1 MMEIIHAAGTSPGI
15 AVGPV
20 YLQEQQKL
28 DAGVTRIPD
37 EAVEAELA
45 ALERALLGV
54 REELTDLI
62 ARTAAKVG
70 AKEAE
75 IFRAQMMLLD
85 DPELIP
91 PVREMIKNEKLS
103 AAAALLQVIRK
114 HESVFAGIE
123 DEYIRAR
130 IADLHDIG
138 AQILRLLKG
147 CRRPKPCF
155 EKPVII
161 FSHDLTPSETA
172 LFDPAMILAFV
183 TEAGSRTS
191 HTSIMARSLGIP
203 AVVGAGEG
211 ILARVKTGDRVI
223 VDGDEGLV
231 ILSPSPEILASY
243 RERQE
248 QEKKRRERLAAYRT
262 RPALTRDG
270 HRVVVAGNMG
280 CRGDLERLLEHGAEG
295 IGLFR
300 TEFLYMEKERPPSE
314 EEQLALYL
322 EVVRKMN
329 GRPVIIRTLDVG
341 GDKEIPY
348 LNLPPEQN
356 PFLGYRAVRLY
367 FERPEI
373 YKPQLRAIL
382 RASCSGPLKI
392 MFPMISSLEEV
403 RRGRAIIEEIKKEL
417 IKEGHSFAE
426 SIEIGVMI
434 EIPSAA
440 LIADAL
446 AEEVDFFSIGTNDL
460 VQYALAVDRTN
471 EKVDHLASHY
481 HPAVLKLIDMTV
493 KAAHARGIPVGVCG
507 EAAADS
513 LFIPFLVG
521 VGIEELSVAAAAV
534 LSTKEVV
541 GECTKEEAARLAAQ
555 LLQLKSAVEVKQA
568 LTAFFQK
575 KSDSK

>member
-1 MMEIIHAAGTSPGI
+1 MEIIHANGTSPGI
-15 AVGPV
+15 AIGPA

-28 DAGVTRIPD
+28 HISVTRISD
-37 EAVEAELA
+37 EAVGAELD
-45 ALERALLGV
+45 ALERALSEV
-54 REELTDLI
+54 REEIADLI
-62 ARTAAKVG
+62 TRTVSRVG

-85 DPELIP
+85 DPELFP
-91 PVREMIKNEKLS
+91 PVREMIKKEKIS
-103 AAAALLQVIRK
+103 AAAAIDRVIRK

-130 IADLHDIG
+130 IADLNDIG
-138 AQILRLLKG
+138 SQIIMRLNG
-147 CRRPKPCF
+147 CRRPQARF
-155 EKPVII
+155 EQPVII
-161 FSHDLTPSETA
+161 FAHDLSPSETA
-172 LFDPAMILAFV
+172 LFDPAMVLAFA
-183 TEAGSRTS
+183 TAAGSRTS

-203 AVVGAGEG
+203 AVVGAGEE

-223 VDGDEGLV
+223 VDGEEGLV
-231 ILSPSPEILASY
+231 ILRPSSEIVASY
-243 RERQE
+243 CERQE

-270 HRVVVAGNMG
+270 HKVIVAGNMG
-280 CRGDLERLLEHGAEG
+280 CRSDLERLLEQGAEG

-300 TEFLYMEKERPPSE
+300 TEFLYMEKERLPSE
-314 EEQLALYL
+314 EEQLAVYE

-348 LNLPPEQN
+348 LNLPLEQN

-382 RASCSGPLKI
+382 RASLSGSLKI
-392 MFPMISSLEEV
+392 MFPMISSLEEA
-403 RRGRAIIEEIKKEL
+403 RRGRAIIEEVKKEL
-417 IKEGHSFAE
+417 LEQGHSFAGT
-426 SIEIGVMI
+426 IEIGAMI

-440 LIADAL
+440 LIAGAL
-446 AEEVDFFSIGTNDL
+446 AQEVDFFSIGTNDL
-460 VQYALAVDRTN
+460 VQYTLAADRTN
-471 EKVDHLASHY
+471 ERVAHLASHY
-481 HPAVLKLIDMTV
+481 HPAVLKLIDMTA
-493 KAAHARGIPVGVCG
+493 KAAHAKGIPVGVCG

-521 VGIEELSVAAAAV
+521 VGIDELSVAAGSV
-534 LSTKEVV
+534 LLTKEAV
-541 GECTKEEAARLAAQ
+541 GKCVKEEVAGLAEK
-555 LLQLKSAVEVKQA
+555 LLYLKSAAEVMEE
-568 LTAFFQK
+568 LTAFQQG
-575 KSDSK
+575 KS